1 MPLRAALYVDE
12 FPIPLD
18 KIRNHFAVAS
28 RVRVVADLTAR
39 NTLAEAA
46 KQLEEY
52 ALFAASHKFKKDLN
66 CKLLPDKILVEL
78 GAYFT
83 AMEKWFGEI
92 GEPRQREVI
101 KMKEGIQ
108 AAIQGDREMRQFWR
122 VDDLRSYLIKRL
134 RATPTLSYLQS
145 TYFTCVTLVAA
156 ANKCGDIFLENIAKT
171 TILYVKWFAKEAHA
185 NQTVKVPTT
194 STEVC
199 ETIEVELE
207 SISAFLTEHQLTML
221 DWSHRRHGAIADA
234 IEDGLTDSDSG
245 SDFVPPTDNGSSSE
259 EEELR
264 KKEHRVN
271 AKWRQL
277 NTNPP
282 IALVSP

>member
-1 MPLRAALYVDE
+1 MERLLALARKGKDETLADSFEARKELGLVPLRAALYVDE

-28 RVRVVADLTAR
+28 RVRVVADLTAT

-108 AAIQGDREMRQFWR
+108 AAI
-122 VDDLRSYLIKRL
+122 
-134 RATPTLSYLQS
+134 
-145 TYFTCVTLVAA
+145 
-156 ANKCGDIFLENIAKT
+156 
-171 TILYVKWFAKEAHA
+171 
-185 NQTVKVPTT
+185 
-194 STEVC
+194 
-199 ETIEVELE
+199 
-207 SISAFLTEHQLTML
+207 
-221 DWSHRRHGAIADA
+221 
-234 IEDGLTDSDSG
+234 
-245 SDFVPPTDNGSSSE
+245 
-259 EEELR
+259 
-264 KKEHRVN
+264 
-271 AKWRQL
+271 
-277 NTNPP
+277 
-282 IALVSP
+282 